1 MKLFPSTSTHV
12 SARSA
17 RSLKER
23 SLKSKMAQLCL
34 SAAFPLLLIGG
45 GSVGAAELI
54 ESSLQNNP
62 SEAAATSSMTLAAGD
77 LYVSLTAQPAIR
89 VRSTVQRLWLT
100 H

>member
-23 SLKSKMAQLCL
+23 SLKSKMAQICL

-45 GSVGAAELI
+45 GSAGAEELI
-54 ESSLQNNP
+54 ESSLQPPPNRWRLRI
-62 SEAAATSSMTLAAGD
+62 SHLLQVISM
-77 LYVSLTAQPAIR
+77 SPLTAQPAIR
-89 VRSTVQRLWLT
+89 VRSTVQRHWLT